1 MLRTLVIV
9 LSLTLS
15 AAATAA
21 NKPVVAIG
29 GIDVSAQNI
38 SCEGWDRS
46 HYDCNQDLAEGF
58 RRMLETSIIKA
69 GKMDVMERGQLTQI
83 LEEQGLAAT
92 GLTTAGGGL
101 GGLTGVDY
109 LVIGSV
115 TRFGATEDKTSI
127 STSSGVGS
135 LLGRR
140 GRQAAGDGLST
151 SKVSVSMGVDLKV
164 TDVSSGRIVVA
175 DEVSGTV
182 ETGSAFSVGGVQQS
196 SGSADP
202 FADVQR
208 VVATRI
214 AEAIVTSR
222 IPVKVIGV
230 QGDGQLVLNYGDVF
244 FGVGDVL
251 AAYSVGE
258 SFVDPDT
265 GEVLGSDEQLI
276 GQVEVVSTTAKLSR
290 ARPLDEQTYAAGTVL
305 RRIPKEAAAS
315 SSKRQQSGSR
325 W

>member
-1 MLRTLVIV
+1 MVRVMSLNDDAHPTIGSRTA
-9 LSLTLS
+9 SS
-15 AAATAA
+15 S
-21 NKPVVAIG
+21 IG

-46 HYDCNQDLAEGF
+46 TYDCNQDLAEGF

-83 LEEQGLAAT
+83 LEEQGLAAS
-92 GLTTAGGGL
+92 GLTAAGGGL

-115 TRFGATEDKTSI
+115 TRFGATEDQTSV

-140 GRQAAGDGLST
+140 GRQAAGGGLST
-151 SKVSVSMGVDLKV
+151 SKLSVSMGVDLKV
-164 TDVSSGRIVVA
+164 TDVASGRIVVA

-230 QGDGQLVLNYGDVF
+230 QGDGVLVLNYGDVF

-276 GQVEVVSTTAKLSR
+276 GQVEIVSTTSKLSR
-290 ARPLDEQTYAAGTVL
+290 ARPLDDQAYVAGAVL
-305 RRIPKEAAAS
+305 RRIPKEATES
-315 SSKRQQSGSR
+315 SSKRKKSGSA

>member
-1 MLRTLVIV
+1 MLRTLLIA

-46 HYDCNQDLAEGF
+46 TYDCNQNLAEGF
-58 RRMLETSIIKA
+58 RRMLETAIIKA

-83 LEEQGLAAT
+83 LEEQGLAAA
-92 GLTTAGGGL
+92 GLTTAAGGL

-115 TRFGATEDKTSI
+115 TRFGATEDKTSV

-140 GRQAAGDGLST
+140 GRQAAGNGLST

-214 AEAIVTSR
+214 AEAIVTTR
-222 IPVKVIGV
+222 VPVKIIGV
-230 QGDGQLVLNYGDVF
+230 QGDGVLVLNYGDVF

-265 GEVLGSDEQLI
+265 GEVLGSEEQLI

-290 ARPLDEQTYAAGTVL
+290 ARPLDEQTYATGTVL

-315 SSKRQQSGSR
+315 KRQKSGKR

>member
-1 MLRTLVIV
+1 MPRTSLMA
-9 LSLTLS
+9 LALTLS
-15 AAATAA
+15 ISTSAAS
-21 NKPVVAIG
+21 KPVVAIG

-46 HYDCNQDLAEGF
+46 TYDCNQDLAEGF

-83 LEEQGLAAT
+83 LEEQGLAAS

-115 TRFGATEDKTSI
+115 TRFGATEDQTSV

-140 GRQAAGDGLST
+140 GRQAAGGGLSK
-151 SKVSVSMGVDLKV
+151 SKLSVSMGVDLKV
-164 TDVSSGRIVVA
+164 TDVASGHIVVA

-230 QGDGQLVLNYGDVF
+230 QGDGVLVLNYGDVF

-276 GQVEVVSTTAKLSR
+276 GQVEIVSTTSKLSR
-290 ARPLDEQTYAAGTVL
+290 ARPLDEQTYGAGTVL
-305 RRIPKEAAAS
+305 RRIPGQAPAS
-315 SSKRQQSGSR
+315 SSERKRSGSA